1 MCAGGAKSM
10 NETQEFI
17 AKFLAHLKRAE
28 TMLDYFD
35 DALDKAVAAVET
47 EQHSTSDMRA
57 RFQFVLCVFPSAPI
71 ADIAAC
77 LAGGGLVFAVLA
89 TPAQLIAAAT
99 IRTKS
104 ISGVQV
110 LSCSQTNAIVRYTG
124 GAEIEIP
131 NPAKAII
138 MVALFWVV

>member
-1 MCAGGAKSM
+1 MTTES
-10 NETQEFI
+10 QELFALI
-17 AKFLAHLKRAE
+17 KAHIDRADA
-28 TMLDYFD
+28 TLSYLDREFD
-35 DALDKAVAAVET
+35 LAVALIESKKEAP
-47 EQHSTSDMRA
+47 STLRA

>member
-1 MCAGGAKSM
+1 MTTESQELFALIKAHIDRADATLSYLDREFDLTIALIESKKKAT
-10 NETQEFI
+10 ET
-17 AKFLAHLKRAE
+17 L
-28 TMLDYFD
+28 
-35 DALDKAVAAVET
+35 
-47 EQHSTSDMRA
+47 RA
-57 RFQFVLCVFPSAPI
+57 RFQFVLCIFPSAPI
-71 ADIAAC
+71 AAISAC

-99 IRTKS
+99 IRTNS

-110 LSCSQTNAIVRYTG
+110 LSCSQTAAIVRYTG